1 MLRALSA
8 AGICVSAGSACSAR
22 TKKISPTLLAFG
34 LSQRDA
40 DCSLRISL
48 SHQNTEEELLQFVD
62 VLDYEIHRL
71 ARLR

>member
-22 TKKISPTLLAFG
+22 SKKVSRTLLAFG
-34 LSQRDA
+34 LSEREA

-48 SHQNTEEELLQFVD
+48 SHMNTEDELLFFVN
-62 VLDYEIHRL
+62 VLEKELHRL